1 MSSKYD
7 VWRDFSKYI
16 SVYTKKNFD
25 EVPRKPGVYAWFY
38 PILLPGENRE
48 SITKDVTTAL
58 NYDSIGKDIPQKE
71 EDFKFAWEKTKVR
84 ISNHPNYEH
93 SDTLE
98 SKWNDLIGNDE
109 SALHLEKIL
118 LVSSILMPPLY
129 IGKANNLNVRCS
141 QHVNTSDDSSF
152 RHRFE
157 SYTEKS
163 KLYTQTVR
171 DLIFVCIKTN
181 EFGNEDENDEELQ
194 LSIEEILKFIGKPPY
209 GRL

>member
-25 EVPRKPGVYAWFY
+25 DVPDAPGVYAWFY
-38 PILLPGENRE
+38 PILLPDENRE
-48 SITKDVTTAL
+48 SVTKDVTTAF
-58 NYDSIGKDIPQKE
+58 NYDSKVKDTPQDEKE
-71 EDFKFAWEKTKVR
+71 FEFAWEKTKVR

-129 IGKANNLNVRCS
+129 IGKSDNLNTRCS
-141 QHVNTSDDSSF
+141 QHINTKSRF
-152 RHRFE
+152 RDRFE
-157 SYTEKS
+157 SHTCKNELNTK
-163 KLYTQTVR
+163 TVN

-181 EFGNEDENDEELQ
+181 EFGEEDDDDEQLQ
-194 LSIEEILKFIGKPPY
+194 RSIEEILNIIGKPPY

>member
-25 EVPRKPGVYAWFY
+25 EVPHKPGVYAWFY
-38 PILLPGENRE
+38 PILLPDESRE
-48 SITKDVTTAL
+48 SVTKDVTTAF
-58 NYDSIGKDIPQKE
+58 NYDSKVKDIPQVEK
-71 EDFKFAWEKTKVR
+71 DFDFAWEKTKVR
-84 ISNHPNYEH
+84 ISNYPNYEH
-93 SDTLE
+93 SGGSLK
-98 SKWNDLIGNDE
+98 SKWNNVIGNDE

-129 IGKANNLNVRCS
+129 IGKSDNLNARCS
-141 QHVNTSDDSSF
+141 QHINTKSRF
-152 RHRFE
+152 RDRFE
-157 SYTEKS
+157 SHTCKNELNTK
-163 KLYTQTVR
+163 KVN

-181 EFGNEDENDEELQ
+181 EFGKEDDDDEQLQ
-194 LSIEEILKFIGKPPY
+194 RSIEEILNIIGRPPY